1 MIGIKVAA
9 KRRVKYE
16 LNLDIETE
24 NIKFLD
30 KIFYQADY
38 DEIWGEY
45 ESFPSHYLLL
55 IFKVDYVLFVK

>member
-1 MIGIKVAA
+1 M
-9 KRRVKYE
+9 KYE

-30 KIFYQADY
+30 KIFYQAEY

-45 ESFPSHYLLL
+45 ESYNCYLIIELKCFISTSFL
-55 IFKVDYVLFVK
+55 KEKSDCDTKIA

>member
-1 MIGIKVAA
+1 M
-9 KRRVKYE
+9 KYE

-30 KIFYQADY
+30 KIFYQAEY

-45 ESFPSHYLLL
+45 ESYLIIELNM
-55 IFKVDYVLFVK
+55 FH